1 MNSSKFGTAFTV
13 LVLIFGIF
21 GEIQSDGDIQTCQKC
36 PTDKVLLLNPSK
48 GFGKLVCD
56 GPGNSCSKLAN
67 VTCVGHS
74 IVEKGQCSY
83 SGCYDWQCHGIPS
96 KMSSRTAINIDG
108 PDYDTIR
115 IDIEEVSMF
124 IILFTIVILFTLCA
138 ISPELLFGIIM
149 GASLFDNDG
158 YDSYHFRS

>member
-1 MNSSKFGTAFTV
+1 MNSTKFGTAFRV

-21 GEIQSDGDIQTCQKC
+21 GEIRAHSDIQTCKKC
-36 PTDKVLLLNPSK
+36 PTDKVLLLDPAK
-48 GFGKLVCD
+48 GFGNLVCD
-56 GPGNSCSKLAN
+56 GPGDSCSKLAN
-67 VTCVGHS
+67 ITCVGHS
-74 IVEKGQCSY
+74 LVEKGQCSY

-96 KMSSRTAINIDG
+96 KLSSRTTVNIDA
-108 PDYDTIR
+108 PDYDTVR

-124 IILFTIVILFTLCA
+124 VILFTIAVLFTLCA

-158 YDSYHFRS
+158 YNTHSFRS